1 MAALM
6 RSVLAIVLLASTLAW
21 AQSDSRAP
29 ENEIKAAFLYKF
41 GSFVEWPAETF
52 AGPDGGFVIGVMGA
66 DAVAAELERIT
77 AGRTIQE
84 RAVTVRRVRRGEPLG
99 RLQILF
105 IGDTESARLAEIAA
119 ATRGRPVLLVT
130 ESENSISRGSM
141 INFVEIENK
150 VRFDVAPAPAER
162 DQLKISARLLSVAR
176 KVVPRS

>member
-6 RSVLAIVLLASTLAW
+6 RSVLAMVLLASTLAW
-21 AQSDSRAP
+21 AQSP

-52 AGPDGGFVIGVMGA
+52 AGPDGSFVIGVMGA
-66 DAVAAELERIT
+66 DAVAAELERVT

-84 RAVTVRRVRRGEPLG
+84 RGVTVRRVRRGDPLG
-99 RLQILF
+99 RLHILF
-105 IGDTESARLAEIAA
+105 IGDTESARLTEIAA

-141 INFVEIENK
+141 INFVEVDNK

-176 KVVPRS
+176 KVAPRS

>member
-1 MAALM
+1 M
-6 RSVLAIVLLASTLAW
+6 RSALAVVLLAATLAW
-21 AQSDSRAP
+21 AQADSRAP
-29 ENEIKAAFLYKF
+29 ETGIKAAYLYKF

-52 AGPDGGFVIGVMGA
+52 TGPDGTFVIGVIGA

-84 RAVTVRRVRRGEPLG
+84 RAVTVRRLRRGEPLG
-99 RLQILF
+99 RLQMLF
-105 IGDTESARLAEIAA
+105 IGETESARLPEIAA

-130 ESENSISRGSM
+130 ESESSISRGSM

-162 DQLKISARLLSVAR
+162 DHLKISARLLAVAR

>member
-1 MAALM
+1 MAVLM
-6 RSVLAIVLLASTLAW
+6 RCVLAIVLLASTLAW

-41 GSFVEWPAETF
+41 GAFVEWPAETL
-52 AGPDGGFVIGVMGA
+52 AGPDGSFVIGVMGA

-105 IGDTESARLAEIAA
+105 IGDTESARLPPDQTPPRP
-119 ATRGRPVLLVT
+119 TR
-130 ESENSISRGSM
+130 
-141 INFVEIENK
+141 
-150 VRFDVAPAPAER
+150 PAGTAGHRER
-162 DQLKISARLLSVAR
+162 ELHHPRQHDQFRR
-176 KVVPRS
+176 DRE